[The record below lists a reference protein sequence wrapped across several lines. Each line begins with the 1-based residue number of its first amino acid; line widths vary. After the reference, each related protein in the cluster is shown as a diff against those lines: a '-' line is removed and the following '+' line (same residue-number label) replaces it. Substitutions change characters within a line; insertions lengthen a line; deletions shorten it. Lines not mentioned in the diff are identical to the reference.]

1 MNKPTKAENQ
11 IDHIHCENYEER
23 YNLQNFNHQTMIF
36 TDNRVK
42 ESLNGIW
49 HFTIDPYD
57 TGVRSNWNILEPKD
71 AAGRRLPW
79 DYDYDGGDEI
89 QIPACWNLFK
99 PEYYY
104 YEGSAWYAREFSY
117 FPDAP
122 DEKVILRVGAANYDT
137 KVFLNEEYLGNH
149 YGGSTPFYVELT
161 GKLKKENV
169 LQFCVNNTR
178 ILDRVPMRNT
188 DWFNYGGIYRD
199 VELYRLPADFIK
211 DFAIYLVPDD
221 QYRRIQVR
229 VRVDKTD
236 ATGEIKVEIPELKIK
251 KAGQLEKGECL
262 LTIEAQPELWTP
274 ENPRLYEV
282 QVSYKNDRIKDRVG
296 FRQIK
301 VEGTNILL
309 NGKKIFLR
317 GICAH
322 EDDVELGKCSNEAD
336 IRRRFADAKELGC
349 NFMRL
354 AHYPHTELAAK
365 IADEVGMLLWE
376 EIPVYWAIDFSNP
389 ATYRDAE
396 NQLLELIKRD
406 QNRASVIIW
415 SVGNENADS
424 DERLLFMSR
433 LAKTAKEQDP
443 TRLVSAACLVNHV
456 KHKIEDRLTD
466 YLDVIGINEYY
477 GWYNPDFEE
486 LEILGKNSNPAKPVI
501 ITETGADALAGYHN
515 SKSELFSEEYMA
527 EVYRKQIAILRK
539 LEYVKGITPWILYD
553 FRASRR
559 YNRFQKGYN
568 RKGLIAADKKTRK
581 LAFYVLQKFYR
592 EKAEEYQG

>member
-42 ESLNGIW
+42 ESLNGTW

-57 TGVRSNWNILEPKD
+57 TGVRSNWNILETKD

-104 YEGSAWYAREFSY
+104 YEGSAWYARKFSY
-117 FPDAP
+117 FPETP
-122 DEKVILRVGAANYDT
+122 DERVFLRVGAANYDT

-161 GKLKKENV
+161 GKLKRENV
-169 LQFCVNNTR
+169 IQFCVNNTR
-178 ILDRVPMRNT
+178 TLDRVPMRNT

-229 VRVDKTD
+229 VRVDKAD
-236 ATGEIKVEIPELKIK
+236 ATGEIEVEIPELKIK
-251 KAGQLEKGECL
+251 KVGQLDKGQCL
-262 LTIEAQPELWTP
+262 LTLEAQPELWTP

-282 QVSYKNDRIKDRVG
+282 RVSYKNDRIKDRVG

-309 NGKKIFLR
+309 NGEKIFLR
-317 GICAH
+317 GICVH
-322 EDDVELGKCSNEAD
+322 EDDAELGKCSNEAD

-424 DERLLFMSR
+424 DERLSFMSR
-433 LAKTAKEQDP
+433 LAQTAKEQDP

-456 KHKIEDRLTD
+456 KHKIEDRLSD

-486 LEILGKNSNPAKPVI
+486 LVLLGKNSNPAKPVI
-501 ITETGADALAGYHN
+501 ISETGADALAGYHN

-553 FRASRR
+553 FRAPRR

-581 LAFYVLQKFYR
+581 LAFYVLQQFYR

>member
-1 MNKPTKAENQ
+1 MKNTAKVENQ
-11 IDHIHCENYEER
+11 IDHIHREDYEQR
-23 YNLQNFNHQTMIF
+23 YNFQNLNHQTMIF
-36 TDNRVK
+36 TENRVK
-42 ESLNGIW
+42 ESLNGPW
-49 HFTIDPYD
+49 RFTIDPYD
-57 TGVRSNWNILEPKD
+57 TGARSNWNILEPKD
-71 AAGRRLPW
+71 ASGKRLPW
-79 DYDYDGGDEI
+79 DYDYNGGDEI
-89 QIPACWNLFK
+89 QLPACWNLFK

-117 FPDAP
+117 CPETP
-122 DEKVILRVGAANYDT
+122 DERVFLRVGAANYDT

-161 GKLKKENV
+161 GKLKSRNV

-178 ILDRVPMRNT
+178 TLDRVPMRNT

-211 DFAIYLVPDD
+211 DFSIHLVPDD
-221 QYRRIQVR
+221 QYHRIQFR
-229 VRVDKTD
+229 VRVDK
-236 ATGEIKVEIPELKIK
+236 AEAAGEILVEIPELKIK
-251 KAGQLEKGECL
+251 KAGQLEQGECSFTL
-262 LTIEAQPELWTP
+262 EAQPELWTP
-274 ENPRLYEV
+274 DNPRLYEV
-282 QVSYKNDRIKDRVG
+282 QVSYRNDRIGDRVG

-301 VEGTNILL
+301 AEGTNLLL
-309 NGKKIFLR
+309 NGKAIFLR

-322 EDDVELGKCSNEAD
+322 EDDAELGKCSNETD

-376 EIPVYWAIDFSNP
+376 EIPVYWAIDFNNP

-396 NQLLELIKRD
+396 NQLLELINRD

-424 DERLLFMSR
+424 DERLSFMSR
-433 LAKTAKEQDP
+433 LARTAKGQDSS
-443 TRLVSAACLVNHV
+443 RLVSAACLVNHV
-456 KHKIEDRLTD
+456 RHKIEDRLAE

-486 LEILGKNSNPAKPVI
+486 LVLLGKNSSPAKPVI

-515 SKSELFSEEYMA
+515 SKSELFSEEYME
-527 EVYRKQIAILRK
+527 EVYRQQVAILGK

-553 FRASRR
+553 FRAERR

-581 LAFYVLQKFYR
+581 LAFYVLQKFYA
-592 EKAEEYQG
+592 EKAGEYQG

>member
-309 NGKKIFLR
+309 NGKKIFFR

>member
-1 MNKPTKAENQ
+1 MNKPVKAENQ

-42 ESLNGIW
+42 ESLNGSW

-117 FPDAP
+117 FPETP
-122 DEKVILRVGAANYDT
+122 DERVFLRVGAANYDT

-161 GKLKKENV
+161 GKLKKGNV
-169 LQFCVNNTR
+169 IQFCVNNTR
-178 ILDRVPMRNT
+178 TLDRVPMRNT

-211 DFAIYLVPDD
+211 DFSIHLVPDD

-236 ATGEIKVEIPELKIK
+236 ATGEIEVEIPELKIK

-301 VEGTNILL
+301 VEGTNIFL
-309 NGKKIFLR
+309 NGEKIFLR
-317 GICAH
+317 GICVH
-322 EDDVELGKCSNEAD
+322 EDDAELGKCSNEAD

-424 DERLLFMSR
+424 DERLSFMGR
-433 LAKTAKEQDP
+433 LAQTAKEQDP

-456 KHKIEDRLTD
+456 KHKIEDRLID

-486 LEILGKNSNPAKPVI
+486 LALLGNNSNPAKPVI

-515 SKSELFSEEYMA
+515 SKSELFSEEYME
-527 EVYRKQIAILRK
+527 EVYRKQITILRK

-559 YNRFQKGYN
+559 HNRFQKGYN